1 MSFLKYIFLIYIFCG
16 SLYSQIKINI
26 NQVIDL
32 PFELTKNGFH
42 PTNLNVSATGFYF
55 LDKENRQI
63 AFLSSDENIIYSGGY
78 GTDYDAFIDPIEI
91 LSLKLNVWIVDRAE
105 NKVTE
110 FDHKLNYLRTIKY
123 DDIYPD
129 FCGID
134 DWGNML
140 LQSELE
146 QKIVKS
152 NLPIEKFT
160 DFIDLSLW
168 QEINNC
174 ILDMHVSSD
183 GSVGLLTSCSEYV
196 YIFNRLGNL
205 DKKYP
210 LDISDGKWI
219 IKLNNKWYIIS
230 ENGQFWSIQNNES
243 TKILVED
250 SILDITQLGDS
261 LYLLFSDKIWM
272 VDVSM
277 D

>member
-1 MSFLKYIFLIYIFCG
+1 MSFLKYIFLIYIICG
-16 SLYSQIKINI
+16 SVYSQIKINV
-26 NQVIDL
+26 NQVIDF
-32 PFELTKNGFH
+32 PFELTENGFH
-42 PTNLNVSATGFYF
+42 PTNLNVGATGFYF

-63 AFLSSDENIIYSGGY
+63 AFLSSDEDLVFSGGY

-91 LSLKLNVWIVDRAE
+91 LSSKLNVWIVDRTE

-110 FDHKLNYLRTIKY
+110 FDHKLNYLRTIEY
-123 DDIYPD
+123 DEIYPD

-152 NLPIEKFT
+152 NLPIENFT

-168 QEINNC
+168 QEISNC

-205 DKKYP
+205 DKRYP
-210 LDISDGKWI
+210 FKKSNGKWI
-219 IKLNNKWYIIS
+219 IKLNNKWYIIN

-243 TKILVED
+243 MNFSVEE
-250 SILDITQLGDS
+250 SILDITQLGNS

>member
-1 MSFLKYIFLIYIFCG
+1 MFFLKYIFLIYIFCG
-16 SLYSQIKINI
+16 SLYSQITINI
-26 NQVIDL
+26 IKIIDL
-32 PFELTKNGFH
+32 PLELTNNEFQ
-42 PTNLNVSATGFYF
+42 PTNLSVSTTGYYF
-55 LDKENRQI
+55 LDKVNRQI
-63 AFLSSDENIIYSGGY
+63 VFLSNNEDIIYSGGY

-91 LSLKLNVWIVDRAE
+91 LSSKLNVWVVDRTE

-110 FDHKLNYLRTIKY
+110 FDHKLNYLRTIEY
-123 DDIYPD
+123 DEIYPD

-152 NLPIEKFT
+152 NLPIENFT

-183 GSVGLLTSCSEYV
+183 GSIGLLTSCSKYV

-210 LDISDGKWI
+210 FEKLNGKWI
-219 IKLNNKWYIIS
+219 IKISEKWYVIS
-230 ENGQFWSIQNNES
+230 ENGHFWSIQDNES
-243 TKILVED
+243 TKISVEG
-250 SILDITQLGDS
+250 SIIDIAQLGDS
-261 LYLLFSDKIWM
+261 LYLLFSDKIWV